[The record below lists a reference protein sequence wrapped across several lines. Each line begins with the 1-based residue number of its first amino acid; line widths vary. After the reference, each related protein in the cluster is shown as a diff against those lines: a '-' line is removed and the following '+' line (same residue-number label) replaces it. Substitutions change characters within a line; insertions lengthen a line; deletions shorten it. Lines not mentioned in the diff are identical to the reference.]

1 MRNAFIEPRRCS
13 RMSRSTFRFVR
24 QTTTGDDHALRWDA
38 TRVMSHECAR
48 DGTVHHKKDGARWRK
63 MAPGAGVPCNSTNH
77 RRTHDKILHKIG
89 AILATLRDRPFL
101 CADSIRP
108 VRSVYRSEF
117 HPCAWGPF
125 ASGGAAA
132 CAPLVNYNGCVVAGD
147 CTKGGGGESPEG
159 GDLLAA
165 ISLTPDGFLRRSTR
179 TARLPLLNLARGLSV
194 ARTCG
199 GLLVTAVFTEKEA
212 FAALLASDALT
223 I

>member
-1 MRNAFIEPRRCS
+1 MTKFF
-13 RMSRSTFRFVR
+13 T
-24 QTTTGDDHALRWDA
+24 
-38 TRVMSHECAR
+38 
-48 DGTVHHKKDGARWRK
+48 
-63 MAPGAGVPCNSTNH
+63 
-77 RRTHDKILHKIG
+77 
-89 AILATLRDRPFL
+89 
-101 CADSIRP
+101 
-108 VRSVYRSEF
+108 RSVLFSLLCGIGHFSARTASAQCAQCTGPNSS
-117 HPCAWGPF
+117 PCAWGPF